1 MPPALSNPMTMKRIH
16 REIADLKKEDLGA
29 LTLSPTEDSLFLWK
43 GTIPGPEGSV
53 YEGGVFNLDVMLAP
67 DYPLSLGQIY
77 CTESNVQDQNIP
89 HECKTAQLLPAHDY
103 GVKILQISDRG
114 DICIDILKQNWSPAL
129 SLFKVML
136 SLSSLLTD
144 PNPRDPLVSS
154 IANQYVSNRK
164 LHDDTARQWTTLYA
178 KPKPAPATQKPSSK
192 ALGKA
197 KASMSSIPSGSR
209 QPVVPDSSSV
219 PIEIDD
225 SDDESSTKASV
236 RPTVGTKR
244 KREARGED
252 GQTVDS
258 DGEDDDVVLTGP
270 SSSRK
275 TASRGSGSRTA
286 ASGSG
291 RRVAPRLSTEVIVI
305 EDD

>member
-1 MPPALSNPMTMKRIH
+1 MPPAFSNQMTMKRIH

-29 LTLSPTEDSLFLWK
+29 LTLAPTEDNLFLWK
-43 GTIPGPEGSV
+43 GTIPGPDGSV
-53 YEGGVFNLDVMLAP
+53 YEGGVFNLDVVLAP
-67 DYPLSLGQIY
+67 DYPFTAPKVMFKTRIY
-77 CTESNVQDQNIP
+77 HMN
-89 HECKTAQLLPAHDY
+89 
-103 GVKILQISDRG
+103 ISDRG

-154 IANQYVSNRK
+154 IANQYVSNRR
-164 LHDDTARQWTTLYA
+164 LHDDTARQWTALYA
-178 KPKPAPATQKPSSK
+178 RPKLPPTTQKPSSK

-197 KASMSSIPSGSR
+197 KAVSSSSTATGSH
-209 QPVVPDSSSV
+209 QSPVVNSSSV

-225 SDDESSTKASV
+225 SDDETTIRSRARAV
-236 RPTVGTKR
+236 AGTKR
-244 KREARGED
+244 KREARADDSAAADD
-252 GQTVDS
+252 GDE
-258 DGEDDDVVLTGP
+258 GDVELTGP
-270 SSSRK
+270 SGSRK
-275 TASRGSGSRTA
+275 TASRGSESRAA

>member
-1 MPPALSNPMTMKRIH
+1 
-16 REIADLKKEDLGA
+16 
-29 LTLSPTEDSLFLWK
+29 
-43 GTIPGPEGSV
+43 
-53 YEGGVFNLDVMLAP
+53 
-67 DYPLSLGQIY
+67 
-77 CTESNVQDQNIP
+77 
-89 HECKTAQLLPAHDY
+89 
-103 GVKILQISDRG
+103 
-114 DICIDILKQNWSPAL
+114 
-129 SLFKVML
+129 
-136 SLSSLLTD
+136 
-144 PNPRDPLVSS
+144 VSS

-164 LHDDTARQWTTLYA
+164 LHDDTARQWTALYA

-197 KASMSSIPSGSR
+197 KASTSSIASGSR

-225 SDDESSTKASV
+225 SDDETSTKASV
-236 RPTVGTKR
+236 QPVVGTKR
-244 KREARGED
+244 KRDTRGED

-258 DGEDDDVVLTGP
+258 DGDDDIVLTGP

>member
-1 MPPALSNPMTMKRIH
+1 MPPAFSNQMTMKRIH

-29 LTLSPTEDSLFLWK
+29 LTLAPTEDNLFLWK
-43 GTIPGPEGSV
+43 GTIPGPDGSV
-53 YEGGVFNLDVMLAP
+53 YEGGVFNLDVVLAP
-67 DYPLSLGQIY
+67 DYPFTAPKVMFKTRIY
-77 CTESNVQDQNIP
+77 HMN
-89 HECKTAQLLPAHDY
+89 
-103 GVKILQISDRG
+103 ISDRG

-144 PNPRDPLVSS
+144 PNPRDPLGALSVLLSLPHAHSHPKLVSS
-154 IANQYVSNRK
+154 IANQYVSNRR
-164 LHDDTARQWTTLYA
+164 LHDDTARQWTALYA
-178 KPKPAPATQKPSSK
+178 RPKLPPTTQKPSSK

-197 KASMSSIPSGSR
+197 KAVSSSSTATGSH
-209 QPVVPDSSSV
+209 QSPVVNSSSV

-225 SDDESSTKASV
+225 SDDETTIRSRARAV
-236 RPTVGTKR
+236 AGTKR
-244 KREARGED
+244 KREARADDSAAADD
-252 GQTVDS
+252 GDE
-258 DGEDDDVVLTGP
+258 GDVELTGP
-270 SSSRK
+270 SGSRK
-275 TASRGSGSRTA
+275 TASRGSESRAA